1 MTSSIEAFPAI
12 STHKTGISMLP
23 LPGEDMKKTLFV
35 NTMVM
40 QQVFTNNA
48 LNQKK
53 REYNWFYNCILCL
66 LYWKAV

>member
-53 REYNWFYNCILCL
+53 REYN
-66 LYWKAV
+66 